1 MGYWIIITISGIMTV
16 ICGYLAFMA
25 FESRDIGGVWL
36 FIAFGFFF
44 AVLPLGEIGKILTKE
59 KAPRL
64 YDLIAGK
71 KKEDALF
78 VPHWP
83 TLIIIV
89 LAFFSILVSIFI
101 SLFQNF
107 FG

>member
-1 MGYWIIITISGIMTV
+1 MGYWIIISISGIMTV
-16 ICGYLAFMA
+16 ICGYLVFMA
-25 FESRDIGGVWL
+25 SKSVDIGGVWL
-36 FIAFGFFF
+36 FIAFGLFF

-59 KAPRL
+59 RAPRI

-71 KKEDALF
+71 KKEETLF
-78 VPHWP
+78 APHWY
-83 TLIIIV
+83 TLTIIV

>member
-1 MGYWIIITISGIMTV
+1 MTV

-25 FESRDIGGVWL
+25 LESGDIGGVWL

-59 KAPRL
+59 RAPRL

-71 KKEDALF
+71 KNEGTLF
-78 VPHWP
+78 VPHWH
-83 TLIIIV
+83 TMTIIL
-89 LAFFSILVSIFI
+89 LAFFSILVSLFIPIF
-101 SLFQNF
+101 QHF